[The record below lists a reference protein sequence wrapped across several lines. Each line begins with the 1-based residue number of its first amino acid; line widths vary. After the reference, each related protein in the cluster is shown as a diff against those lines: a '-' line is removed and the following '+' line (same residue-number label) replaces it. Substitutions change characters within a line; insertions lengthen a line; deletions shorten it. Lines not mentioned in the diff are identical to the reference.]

1 MPGALVSRNPWLVLK
16 WVALAAAMALLVWV
30 AVRFAAAGELPAVV
44 GAAFLAMCVL
54 VIYASRRFVPMKY
67 LFPGL
72 VFLVLLQIFPIVLTV
87 LTSFTNFGD
96 GHTGT
101 KEDSITFLVLQSVRE
116 VEGAPRYAL
125 SVAVPAGADVTSAP
139 PAYLLTDPATGTS
152 FVGSA
157 DGLTELA
164 AGSYQKS
171 DTGKITQATGYTILN
186 AREINARADLAEF
199 AVPTADGGGIKRV
212 GLSEAFVG
220 KPTLVYDR
228 AADVLVDTVTNTRYV
243 AANARWVPESGAGA
257 PLSSGWQEN
266 VGMRNYLEALSNPTL
281 REGFLK
287 VLGWNLIFPL
297 ITVLATFLLGMA
309 LALLFNDDRV
319 KFKGLWRSLLILPYA
334 LPGFVTA
341 LVWRQMFNQDE
352 NFGLINKTFGANIDW
367 LGDATWAKVAILITN
382 IWLGF
387 PYMFLICTGALQ
399 AVPSDVKEAAKID
412 GASGF
417 RTIRSITMPL
427 VLVAVGPL
435 LVASYAF
442 NFNNFT
448 LIYLLTEGG
457 PFEGGQTQIGS
468 TDLLITYAYR
478 LAIGGTTPNYGF
490 AAAISVFI
498 FIIVALISAQGFS
511 RTAKLEDVN

>member
-1 MPGALVSRNPWLVLK
+1 VSRSPWLILK
-16 WVALAAAMALLVWV
+16 WVLVALTLVLLAGGAAK
-30 AVRFAAAGELPAVV
+30 FAAAGEGIAVI
-44 GAAFLAMCVL
+44 GIAFLAMCVL
-54 VIYASRRFVPMKY
+54 LIYGSRRMIPMKY

-72 VFLVLLQIFPIVLTV
+72 VFLVFLQIFPIVLTV
-87 LTSFTNFGD
+87 MTSFTNYGD

-101 KEDSITFLVLQSVRE
+101 KDESIKYLVAQTVQE

-125 SVAVPAGADVTSAP
+125 SVGVKEGADVTTAAP
-139 PAYLLTDPATGTS
+139 VFLLTDPTSKKS
-152 FVGSA
+152 FVGDK
-157 DGLTELA
+157 DGLTEL
-164 AGSYQKS
+164 KDDEITKT
-171 DTGKITQATGYTILN
+171 DTGKITAAKGYTILN
-186 AREINARADLAEF
+186 AREINARQDLRAF
-199 AVPTADGGGIKRV
+199 AVPTDDGGGIKAI

-220 KPTLVYDR
+220 KPTLVYDK
-228 AADVLVDTVTNTRYV
+228 AADRLVDTKTNTRYMPQN
-243 AANARWVPESGAGA
+243 AAWVPESGQGA
-257 PLSSGWQEN
+257 ALPSGWQEN
-266 VGMRNYLEALSNPTL
+266 VGMRNYTEALTNPTL

-287 VLGWNLIFPL
+287 VLVWNLIFPL
-297 ITVLATFLLGMA
+297 ITVAGTFLLGMG

-334 LPGFVTA
+334 LPGFITA
-341 LVWRQMFNQDE
+341 LVWRQMFNQDKS
-352 NFGLINKTFGANIDW
+352 FGLINKTFNLSIDW
-367 LGDATWAKVAILITN
+367 LGDPTWAKIAILITN
-382 IWLGF
+382 LWLGF

-399 AVPSDVKEAAKID
+399 AIPSDVREAAKID

-417 RTIRSITMPL
+417 RTIRSIVMPL

-448 LIYLLTEGG
+448 LIYLLTKGG

-498 FIIVALISAQGFS
+498 FIIVALISAQGFRS
-511 RTAKLEDVN
+511 TAKLEDVN